1 MKQDISKQINWLL
14 KEKYDGKMT
23 ARAKKDIERLKAGEP
38 LDYVIGFTEFL
49 GCKIDLSKKPLI
61 PRVETEFWVEKSINN
76 ILTFSRMSE
85 YNKKN
90 SIRILDM
97 FSGSGC
103 IGIAIMRHIENAQVV
118 FADSQKNC
126 IEQIKINLKINGLSH
141 RLIRTNKPM
150 IQKRYS
156 VIKSDVFDGLN
167 RKSKIVNLESTQFDY
182 IFANPPYIPDYRS
195 NSSARLRAILRNR
208 VQKSVLKY
216 EPKEALFGGKDGMD
230 YIRKFL
236 SEAKNFLKP
245 GGKIYMEF
253 DSPQKKKIEKL
264 LKELGYESLQFH
276 KDQYGKWRHVF

>member
-253 DSPQKKKIEKL
+253 DSHQKKKIEKL
-264 LKELGYESLQFH
+264 LKELGYESLQF
-276 KDQYGKWRHVF
+276 